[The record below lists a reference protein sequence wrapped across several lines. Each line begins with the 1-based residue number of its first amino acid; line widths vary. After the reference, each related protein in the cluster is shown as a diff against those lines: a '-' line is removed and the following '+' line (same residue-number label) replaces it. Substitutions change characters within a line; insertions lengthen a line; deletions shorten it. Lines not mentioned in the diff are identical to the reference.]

1 MNKLN
6 SGIKPNWQIKLYF
19 HIFFSYLI
27 CVNLSKQGTVPRAHD
42 VTAITS
48 STIENQ
54 ITKLDEDDNGV
65 VAVNLETKEKKR
77 KVQLVGWDSNKSIIL
92 LGLLLAFDAWAALFV
107 CFKTNLF
114 PNILN

>member
-1 MNKLN
+1 M
-6 SGIKPNWQIKLYF
+6 PQ
-19 HIFFSYLI
+19 
-27 CVNLSKQGTVPRAHD
+27 AHD

-77 KVQLVGWDSNKSIIL
+77 KVQFVGWDSNKSIIL
-92 LGLLLAFDAWAALFV
+92 LGLVLAFDAWAALFV
-107 CFKTNLF
+107 CFKTNLL